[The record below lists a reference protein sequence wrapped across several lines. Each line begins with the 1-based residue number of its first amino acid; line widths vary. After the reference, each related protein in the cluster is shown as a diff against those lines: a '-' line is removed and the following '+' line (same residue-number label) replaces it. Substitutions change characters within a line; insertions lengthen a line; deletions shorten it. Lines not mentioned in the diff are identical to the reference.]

1 MEDNYENHE
10 WLMKTNAADRGRDLS
25 VTRITK
31 DTLSGTTRSRVIF
44 QCRHRPDASV
54 SVSDIAT
61 LKEQMALWGDPRVNV
76 LVIATTGRFT
86 ADGVAAIEK
95 HNASDSALKIEMW
108 PESHLERLLA
118 SRPAL
123 IAEFALR

>member
-1 MEDNYENHE
+1 M
-10 WLMKTNAADRGRDLS
+10 
-25 VTRITK
+25 
-31 DTLSGTTRSRVIF
+31 
-44 QCRHRPDASV
+44 
-54 SVSDIAT
+54 
-61 LKEQMALWGDPRVNV
+61 VNV
-76 LVIATTGRFT
+76 LVIAATGRFT